1 MQMPMSDFQENYKM
15 KNTREVIVTDLN
27 GEETIHI
34 IIQHNENEYTSMPKS
49 VYDELKANEAK
60 TK

>member
-1 MQMPMSDFQENYKM
+1 MSDFQENYKM